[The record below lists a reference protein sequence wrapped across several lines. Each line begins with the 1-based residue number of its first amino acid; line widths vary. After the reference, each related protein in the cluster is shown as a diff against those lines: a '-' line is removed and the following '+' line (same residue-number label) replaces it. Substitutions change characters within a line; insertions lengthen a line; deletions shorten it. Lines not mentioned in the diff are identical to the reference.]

1 MKLPKV
7 ICWGI
12 WIERN
17 HRIFKDKHQPA
28 WKTVIKINALFREIV
43 RISKIPNNKGNL
55 TVIEK
60 NLMHSFDIKTASHM
74 AANRLENWEIRQDT
88 SQFEN
93 WLKERKI
100 FKLFFDGV
108 SKGNP
113 GSAGGG
119 GVIFDP
125 GGNKESEY
133 FWNIGF
139 DSNNMAEAYGLW
151 QGLNQLKVIGA
162 EEVMVFGDSRI
173 IIQEL
178 NGGSRSKN
186 ERIVRLIKR
195 IRSKAN
201 TFRKIKF
208 FHVLRNLNVLADSA
222 ANNSIT
228 IGLIELSVNSI
239 ATIDIPP

>member
-7 ICWGI
+7 ICWGL

-28 WKTVIKINALFREIV
+28 WKTAIKINALLKEIV

-55 TVIEK
+55 TDNEK
-60 NLMHSFDIKTASHM
+60 KLMHSLDLKTANHM
-74 AANRLENWEIRQDT
+74 VANKVEDWEIRLDT

-113 GSAGGG
+113 GRAGGG
-119 GVIFDP
+119 GVIFEP
-125 GGNKESEY
+125 RGNKESKY
-133 FWNIGF
+133 FWNIGY

-162 EEVMVFGDSRI
+162 KEVMVFGDSRI

-178 NGGSRSKN
+178 NGGSRGKN
-186 ERIVRLIKR
+186 ERIARLIKR

-222 ANNSIT
+222 ANKSIA
-228 IGLIELSVNSI
+228 IGLNKLSVNSI
-239 ATIDIPP
+239 VTIDIPP